1 MAQAGRKLSRMRDLQ
16 PRPPVLRYEHQ
27 RPGGLLHLDIKKL
40 GCIARPGHRVTGNQA
55 DRTRRVG
62 WEYLHVAI
70 DDHSRIA
77 FSALHADEKAQSTV
91 AFLN

>member
-1 MAQAGRKLSRMRDLQ
+1 MRDLE
-16 PRPPVLRYEHQ
+16 PRRPVHRYEHQ
-27 RPGGLLHLDIKKL
+27 RPAICCTWTSRSWAASAGRA
-40 GCIARPGHRVTGNQA
+40 IASPAISA

-77 FSALHADEKAQSTV
+77 FSAIFAQ
-91 AFLN
+91 